1 MTFSKSEEETFS
13 IRKSFLNSQ
22 GFLATF
28 AVITLS
34 KFFCSGLSAKVLSVV
49 GFLSTSVAQGKA
61 WTTLSETPA
70 KVGQG
75 DWYWTGDLCPG
86 SLIACAGHLSP
97 ANIYHPWNSVL
108 SELLGQFDLISTIG
122 LGYFNGVPMF
132 FSPRLEQAD
141 AVLAGSAD
149 LILAPGNH
157 LLDLTQPFMVSL
169 GRFGRGS

>member
-61 WTTLSETPA
+61 
-70 KVGQG
+70 
-75 DWYWTGDLCPG
+75 
-86 SLIACAGHLSP
+86 
-97 ANIYHPWNSVL
+97 
-108 SELLGQFDLISTIG
+108 
-122 LGYFNGVPMF
+122 
-132 FSPRLEQAD
+132 
-141 AVLAGSAD
+141 
-149 LILAPGNH
+149 
-157 LLDLTQPFMVSL
+157 
-169 GRFGRGS
+169 